1 MPVDPLLSLL
11 VGAFGAAIL
20 GLIGAWI
27 QSRREHR
34 KWLRERR
41 YEAYR
46 AFMVDMDAFGDVA
59 QTTPT
64 LVDALSYVKR
74 AKALQRGFAES
85 YEAVSLLGPKKVNA
99 AGQRWAW
106 AGADFKK
113 GDSAAAQKEWGDA
126 RWGFLIAAGKEL
138 KSRNVGPQQL
148 VRPAPFGANPPPEPV

>member
-1 MPVDPLLSLL
+1 MTVDPLLSLL
-11 VGAFGAAIL
+11 VGAFGAALL

-46 AFMVDMDAFGDVA
+46 AFMIDMDAFGDLA
-59 QTTPT
+59 QATPT
-64 LVDALSYVKR
+64 LTNALSYVKR
-74 AKALQRGFAES
+74 ANTLHRRFAES
-85 YEAVSLLGPKKVNA
+85 YEAVSLLGPKGVNA

-106 AGADFKK
+106 AGADFKNDK
-113 GDSAAAQKEWGDA
+113 SEAAKKEWNDA

-138 KSRNVGPQQL
+138 KSKNVQPQEP
-148 VRPAPFGANPPPEPV
+148 VRPVAAATTSSPSSE